1 MKYIEIIYFVAFFLQ
16 EKYVKIILIIMYKIG
31 KENQNNEEDQFKGI
45 CNFNIY
51 YGFIDGVFG
60 NKP

>member
-45 CNFNIY
+45 CNSNIY

-60 NKP
+60 NKS